1 VRKEGMNNPPKK
13 KKKLKS
19 GNITSFFQPKA
30 AANAVEDGQEID
42 GDVEADNVAQAEA
55 VSEEDVG
62 GHGSNP
68 PAAAG
73 DAHGCAAA
81 PTAGPSAPQKKP
93 KRRFWQPRWDMYL
106 ETEDNPM
113 PDGWAECKKNSIF
126 CKLCKK
132 WGKNNDCA
140 VKGLTRFRD
149 DTFAKH
155 VQSRDHQEAIKL
167 HEGKVSDH
175 RLQVHCSRSDPVTC
189 LRGIAISNAAR
200 LLCISFMLDLSRKL
214 LRSEMLLVC

>member
-1 VRKEGMNNPPKK
+1 
-13 KKKLKS
+13 
-19 GNITSFFQPKA
+19 
-30 AANAVEDGQEID
+30 
-42 GDVEADNVAQAEA
+42 
-55 VSEEDVG
+55 
-62 GHGSNP
+62 
-68 PAAAG
+68 
-73 DAHGCAAA
+73 
-81 PTAGPSAPQKKP
+81 
-93 KRRFWQPRWDMYL
+93 MYL

-214 LRSEMLLVC
+214 LRSEMLLVCWASLWWFKYILVQKLSRLMHTSFSFWSVALLAFVQEEAKLAFV